1 MLALAARQFRRP
13 ATGEERAIQ
22 VLQLV
27 IVIYLCVEGLLLH
40 SVLIKTSQLALRTLL
55 AMGKANRRVS

>member
-1 MLALAARQFRRP
+1 MLALVAWQFCRP

-27 IVIYLCVEGLLLH
+27 IVIYLCVEGLVLH

-55 AMGKANRRVS
+55 AMGKASRRVS